1 MWSKGGTL
9 KATLTQHQGPVFA
22 IKWSPNG
29 SYLATGGVDNIVLIW
44 DAQTNEVKQELV
56 MHKGV
61 VGGEGEGQGR
71 GGEGRGGEGSGG
83 EEGGEERGGEGRGG
97 EGREEGRG
105 GRGGEGKG
113 VGRGGEV
120 KVLMTFMC
128 LYA

>member
-71 GGEGRGGEGSGG
+71 GGEGRGVEGRREERRGEGRGGVGRGGRRGG
-83 EEGGEERGGEGRGG
+83 EGGEGRGKGWGG
-97 EGREEGRG
+97 EGR
-105 GRGGEGKG
+105 
-113 VGRGGEV
+113 
-120 KVLMTFMC
+120 
-128 LYA
+128 